1 MLQRLGEPFNF
12 DGDSAVADS
21 TGLGL
26 GLVSTKKLIER
37 HGGSMAI
44 ESAPG
49 EGTTFEILIPVSAPV
64 REFDAIAV
72 GTRTGAQ
79 PAGRSRRTSSARRNC
94 IAFASR
100 FP

>member
-21 TGLGL
+21 KGL

-49 EGTTFEILIPVSAPV
+49 EGTTLEILIPVSAPV

-79 PAGRSRRTSSARRNC
+79 PAGRSRRTYSARRNC
-94 IAFASR
+94 IAFVSR